1 MGLGSW
7 LDAIALTAGPE
18 RFFAKRAGKR
28 GDPFRVRFPGAGEV
42 LVTGHPDGARDVFSA
57 PTEAFVPAGPNPV
70 EPLLGAGSL
79 ILLGGEGHRRERK
92 LLTPPFHGDR
102 LRAYGRIIQERTQ
115 EEAAT
120 FAPGARVDIQCAT
133 RAITLDVI
141 VRAVFGVRE
150 PAARAR
156 FHDAIVAMLEGY
168 TMPLVAFPAA
178 RRGLF
183 GQGPW
188 PRFLAARERFRELLR
203 EEVAQRRREENTER
217 DDVLTLLL
225 SARYDDG
232 SALGDDELL
241 DELSTLLVAGHETT
255 ATALAWALHFL
266 HRDSD
271 LLEAVRAELAAGS
284 DAPEA
289 LVERPLLGA
298 VCQEALRLHP
308 VVPIVLRR
316 VVAPLTVR
324 GVALEP
330 GDAVAV
336 AVTLLHT
343 NPEIWRAPDRFMPDR
358 FLTRRYSPF
367 EYAPFGGGARRCI
380 GAAFALYEMK
390 VVLGTLLRLRRFGL
404 ASGPTPNRVVR
415 NITMGPSEPLR
426 LEARA

>member
-7 LDAIALTAGPE
+7 LDAVALTAGPE
-18 RFFAKRAGKR
+18 RFFAKRAEKE
-28 GDPFRVRFPGAGEV
+28 GDPFRVRFPGVGDV
-42 LVTGHPDGARDVFSA
+42 LVTGHPEGARDVFSA
-57 PTEAFVPAGPNPV
+57 PPEAFVPAGPNPV

-79 ILLGGEGHRRERK
+79 ILLGGDGHRRERK

-102 LRAYGRIIQERTQ
+102 LRAYGRIIEERTR
-115 EEAAT
+115 EEVTA
-120 FAPGARVDIQCAT
+120 FAPGERIDVQRAT

-141 VRAVFGVRE
+141 VRAVFGVHE

-156 FHDAIVAMLEGY
+156 FHDAIVAMLDGY

-178 RRGLF
+178 RRAVF
-183 GQGPW
+183 GKGPW
-188 PRFLAARERFRELLR
+188 PRFLAARERFRGLLR
-203 EEVAQRRREENTER
+203 EEVERRRREETSDR
-217 DDVLTLLL
+217 DDVLSLLL

-266 HRDSD
+266 HRDGD
-271 LLEAVRAELAAGS
+271 LLAALRTELAAGPGT
-284 DAPEA
+284 PEA
-289 LVERPLLGA
+289 FLEQPLLGA

-324 GVALEP
+324 GVALRA

-336 AVTLLHT
+336 AVTLLHA
-343 NPEIWRAPDRFMPDR
+343 NPGIWLTPDRFVPDR
-358 FLTRRYSPF
+358 FVTRRYSPF

-390 VVLGTLLRLRRFGL
+390 VVLGTFLRHRRFGL
-404 ASGPTPNRVVR
+404 SSGPTPNRVVR
-415 NITMGPSEPLR
+415 NITMGPNVPLH
-426 LEARA
+426 LEACA